1 MAARPLIDPLADG
14 VMETRA
20 MMERFAADFT
30 AKPPMAKKG
39 CQVARAERN
48 RRSTTGPG
56 SPALANAISLSVDR
70 TQLTNCRFCSTESC
84 LASFG
89 GISPSVSCS
98 CTCYQTS
105 GCCLTCS
112 MQVEFAFLLL
122 SRMTR
127 HAVFA
132 KERTDRV
139 VEVRC
144 PGGRVSRFSGRCNG
158 CSTKQHDQTHALYDG
173 LPVRRSRVS
182 TDCLDGL
189 EVRRTVARLQ
199 CSS

>member
-1 MAARPLIDPLADG
+1 MRPLTIGCRRRGATRDTAGEPFLTTFTPGKAAEYLDLRRHNLENNCYACHASGAYMAARPLIDPLADG

-112 MQVEFAFLLL
+112 KDVKRCKSSSPSCFSVE
-122 SRMTR
+122 
-127 HAVFA
+127 
-132 KERTDRV
+132 
-139 VEVRC
+139 
-144 PGGRVSRFSGRCNG
+144 
-158 CSTKQHDQTHALYDG
+158 
-173 LPVRRSRVS
+173 
-182 TDCLDGL
+182 
-189 EVRRTVARLQ
+189 
-199 CSS
+199 